1 MKAEQGPRLRGCD
14 PECGLGADEEILLI
28 RDVRSEAPAA

>member
-14 PECGLGADEEILLI
+14 PECGPRAETMAPDFYVQLRG
-28 RDVRSEAPAA
+28 EAA

>member
-14 PECGLGADEEILLI
+14 PECGLRADTMRVQLYE
-28 RDVRSEAPAA
+28 RFGGEAA